1 VLATKGSEAAAAA
14 GSEEGKRDN
23 AVPDFQLCTQQKDQK
38 QQHEYEQITK
48 EGNMLM

>member
-1 VLATKGSEAAAAA
+1 MHAAKGSEAAAYY
-14 GSEEGKRDN
+14 GGKHAH

-38 QQHEYEQITK
+38 QQHECEQITK